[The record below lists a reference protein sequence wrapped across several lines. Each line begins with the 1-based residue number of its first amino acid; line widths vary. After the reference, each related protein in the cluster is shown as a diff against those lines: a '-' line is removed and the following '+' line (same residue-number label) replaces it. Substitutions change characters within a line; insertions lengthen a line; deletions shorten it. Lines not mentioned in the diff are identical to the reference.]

1 MVKNRSKRSTT
12 SATANPK
19 ARRSRPNS
27 TTLLTPAHPG
37 NFVIMRYNSET
48 KAYCASV
55 AAQNAVQNPCLTSGP
70 SLMHHVRRDDDE
82 IDVDENNHVDIAL
95 VPMIWNNTGY
105 IAGTPFQEF
114 AVEQHTLGSCT
125 IDIGEPLYFMFQLG
139 QPGSKEHFLSLTTG
153 EDANEFGVAFLQIE
167 DVEVTG
173 GGEPNDPELHV
184 IAFWKRGEYWYFAG
198 GEKNSFAYRV
208 PHLYGQGMLAVLFTE
223 GGHNIL
229 CERMSRVFEGRTC
242 TYSSDA
248 GTALFPK
255 IQLRGPENWDE
266 MTEEAFARIPWP
278 APDLNVNWT
287 KAHSVQIIEDGDVR
301 FIEEMPL
308 PPPPVHLP

>member
-1 MVKNRSKRSTT
+1 MVKKHSKRSST
-12 SATANPK
+12 SATANLK
-19 ARRSRPNS
+19 ARRPRPNR
-27 TTLLTPAHPG
+27 TTLLTLARPG
-37 NFVIMRYNSET
+37 HFVIMRYNSED

-55 AAQNAVQNPCLTSGP
+55 AAQNAVQNPALTSGP
-70 SLMHHVRRDDDE
+70 NLHYHVWRNDEE
-82 IDVDENNHVDIAL
+82 IDVDEKNHVDISL
-95 VPMIWNNTGY
+95 IPMIWVNTGY
-105 IAGTPFQEF
+105 IAGHPNEEF
-114 AVEQHTLGSCT
+114 AVEKHTLGNRI
-125 IDIGEPLYFMFQLG
+125 IDIGDPLYFMFQLG
-139 QPGSKEHFLSLTTG
+139 DPVSKAHFLSLTAG
-153 EDANEFGVAFLQIE
+153 EDANEFGVAFLQVE
-167 DVEVTG
+167 DVEMRG
-173 GGEPNDPELHV
+173 GGDLNEPELHV

-198 GEKNSFAYRV
+198 GEKNSLVYRV
-208 PHLYGQGMLAVLFTE
+208 PHLDGQGLLNVLFTE
-223 GGHNIL
+223 GGHNTL
-229 CERMSRVFEGRTC
+229 CQRMSRVFEGRTC

-248 GTALFPK
+248 GTALLPK